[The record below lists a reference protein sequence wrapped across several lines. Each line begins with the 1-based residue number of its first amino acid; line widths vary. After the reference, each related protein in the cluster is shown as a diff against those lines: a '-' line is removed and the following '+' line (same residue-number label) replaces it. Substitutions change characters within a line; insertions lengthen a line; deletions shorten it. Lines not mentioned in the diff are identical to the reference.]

1 VVRIDRT
8 IKLSAIRL
16 KPDSTYIILVILI
29 AGSALRLAA
38 PREFEFKA
46 DEARMVELVRTAR
59 ATGEL
64 PWLGMPTSQGVRNPG
79 MSVWPFVVLSH
90 VFGADGFG
98 LTQSVRMLNVLA
110 LAAAVAFGV
119 WRLQH
124 KDQRIWL
131 AGVLLAA
138 VNPLEVVLHR
148 KLWAQSILPVI
159 ALLLL
164 WLWVDR
170 KRSWRHAAGLG
181 TIAAVVVQIHPS
193 GMFIVAALLAGALW
207 DRHRRD
213 VHWGA
218 AALGFCALAWPLYF
232 WVGHVIA
239 MALDPVA
246 GGAVPVTWQSWLLN
260 VLSFRYVHLLM
271 SNVAGVAMRH
281 SLGSHFGAFVAQP
294 AVLAAH
300 LALAVV
306 ALIAIGRWF
315 LRRCPA
321 AAEELKPLL
330 VWGLLGTGILMTVAG
345 VFVQRHYYLGL
356 FPLPYVAFALVL
368 QGNKSWIPVYVV
380 AALQLVVSVAFLI
393 FIHQNGGA
401 PGAEFGPL
409 P

>member
-1 VVRIDRT
+1 MRIGRT
-8 IKLSAIRL
+8 TLAITL
-16 KPDSTYIILVILI
+16 ATLI

-38 PREFEFKA
+38 PHEFEFKA
-46 DEARMVELVRTAR
+46 DEARMVDLVRTAR

-64 PWLGMPTSQGVRNPG
+64 PWLGMPTSQGIRNPG
-79 MSVWPFVVLSH
+79 MSVWPFVALSH
-90 VFGADGFG
+90 VFGSDGYG
-98 LTQSVRMLNVLA
+98 LTQSVRVLNVLA
-110 LAAAVAFGV
+110 LAAAVAFGL

-124 KDQRIWL
+124 NDQRIWV

-148 KLWAQSILPVI
+148 KLWAQSILPLI

-164 WLWVDR
+164 WLWLDR

-181 TIAAVVVQIHPS
+181 ASAAVIMQIHPS
-193 GMFIVAALLAGALW
+193 GMFIVAALLAGALL

-213 VHWGA
+213 VRWGA

-232 WVGHVIA
+232 WVEHVIG
-239 MALDPVA
+239 MALDPA
-246 GGAVPVTWQSWLLN
+246 PGEAVPVSMHTWLLN
-260 VLSFRYVHLLM
+260 VVSFRYVHLMM

-300 LALAVV
+300 LALIVV
-306 ALIAIGRWF
+306 ALVAIGRWV
-315 LRRCPA
+315 LRRCPV

-356 FPLPYVAFALVL
+356 FPLPYVAFAVAL
-368 QGNKSWIPVYVV
+368 QGNKSWMPVYVV
-380 AALQLVVSVAFLI
+380 AVLQLVVSVAFLI
-393 FIHQNGGA
+393 FIHVNGGA

>member
-1 VVRIDRT
+1 MVRTDRT
-8 IKLSAIRL
+8 TLV
-16 KPDSTYIILVILI
+16 IILATLI

-46 DEARMVELVRTAR
+46 DEARMVELVRTTR

-79 MSVWPFVVLSH
+79 MSVWPFVALSY
-90 VFGADGFG
+90 VFGSDGFG
-98 LTQSVRMLNVLA
+98 LTQSVRALNVLA
-110 LAAAVAFGV
+110 LAAAIAFGW
-119 WRLQH
+119 WRLRH
-124 KDQRIWL
+124 NDQQVWF

-148 KLWAQSILPVI
+148 KLWAQSILPVF
-159 ALLLL
+159 ALLVL
-164 WLWVDR
+164 WLLIDR

-181 TIAAVVVQIHPS
+181 ASAAVITQLHPS

-207 DRHRRD
+207 DGQRRD
-213 VHWGA
+213 VRWGA
-218 AALGFCALAWPLYF
+218 VALGFCALAWPLYF
-232 WVGHVIA
+232 WFEHVIG
-239 MALDPVA
+239 MALDPA
-246 GGAVPVTWQSWLLN
+246 PGGAVPVSLQSWLLN
-260 VLSFRYVHLLM
+260 VISFRYVHLLL

-294 AVLAAH
+294 VVLGAH
-300 LALAVV
+300 LALVVV
-306 ALIAIGRWF
+306 ALVAIGRWF

-321 AAEELKPLL
+321 DAEELKPLL

-345 VFVQRHYYLGL
+345 IFVQRHYYLGL
-356 FPLPYVAFALVL
+356 FPLPYVAFALAL
-368 QGNKSWIPVYVV
+368 QGNKSWMPVYVV

-409 P
+409 PHL

>member
-1 VVRIDRT
+1 MVRIDRT
-8 IKLSAIRL
+8 TLAIVL
-16 KPDSTYIILVILI
+16 AILI

-79 MSVWPFVVLSH
+79 MSVWPFVALSH
-90 VFGADGFG
+90 VFGSDGFG
-98 LTQSVRMLNVLA
+98 LTQSIRVLNVLA
-110 LAAAVAFGV
+110 LAAAIAFGL

-124 KDQRIWL
+124 NDRRIWF

-148 KLWAQSILPVI
+148 KLWAQSILPVF
-159 ALLLL
+159 ALLML
-164 WLWVDR
+164 WLWLDR
-170 KRSWRHAAGLG
+170 KRSWRHAAALG
-181 TIAAVVVQIHPS
+181 ATAAVVTQIHPS

-207 DRHRRD
+207 DRQRRE
-213 VHWGA
+213 VRWGA

-232 WVGHVIA
+232 WVDHLIS
-239 MALDPVA
+239 MAIDPA
-246 GGAVPVTWQSWLLN
+246 PGGAATISLQSWLLN
-260 VLSFRYVHLLM
+260 VVSFRYVHLLL

-281 SLGSHFGAFVAQP
+281 SLGSHFDAFVAQP
-294 AVLAAH
+294 VVLVAH
-300 LALAVV
+300 LALVV
-306 ALIAIGRWF
+306 ISLVGIARWF
-315 LRRCPA
+315 LRRCPTA
-321 AAEELKPLL
+321 ADDLKPLL

-356 FPLPYVAFALVL
+356 FPLPYVAFALAL
-368 QGNKSWIPVYVV
+368 QGNKSWMPVYVV

-393 FIHQNGGA
+393 FIHANGGA

-409 P
+409 PYF